1 MRLTNSLDNCCNC
14 YPGGLLTGPEGP
26 VMMALRFF
34 ESDSA
39 EEMDD
44 PERRLADALS
54 VSEAWHVSGEESD
67 SPAVVCVK
75 TAGASFNMETAVF

>member
-1 MRLTNSLDNCCNC
+1 MSNLLTGMVLGIEVVLMRSTNSLDNCCNC
-14 YPGGLLTGPEGP
+14 YPGGLSAGPEGL

-44 PERRLADALS
+44 PERRLVDALL
-54 VSEAWHVSGEESD
+54 VSEA
-67 SPAVVCVK
+67 
-75 TAGASFNMETAVF
+75 

>member
-1 MRLTNSLDNCCNC
+1 MTS
-14 YPGGLLTGPEGP
+14 PEGL
-26 VMMALRFF
+26 VTMALRFF

-44 PERRLADALS
+44 SERRLVDALS
-54 VSEAWHVSGEESD
+54 ASEAQHVSGDESD

-75 TAGASFNMETAVF
+75 TAGAPANMEMAVF